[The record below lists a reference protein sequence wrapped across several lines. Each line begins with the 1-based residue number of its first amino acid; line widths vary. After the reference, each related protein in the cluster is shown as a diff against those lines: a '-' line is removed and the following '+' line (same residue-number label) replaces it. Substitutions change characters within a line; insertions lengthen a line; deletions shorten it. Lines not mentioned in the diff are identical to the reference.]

1 MYVKAEHSLSVFW
14 DQVKM
19 FLYFCTE
26 INRPQNRRIRFR
38 FILMGPIQ
46 FNTISED
53 QIWTPGANPTNSEF
67 TTTYYNAS
75 VGVYVYVCRLERFFH
90 NT

>member
-53 QIWTPGANPTNSEF
+53 QI
-67 TTTYYNAS
+67 
-75 VGVYVYVCRLERFFH
+75 
-90 NT
+90 